1 MKLTDVTLV
10 YLTLALSLPLYFFNL
25 LLLLLWLQWVFVAV
39 DELSLVG
46 RAGALLVSVHRLL
59 AALASL
65 AAEHRLEFSS
75 CSPQVP

>member
-1 MKLTDVTLV
+1 MKLTDVSLV

-46 RAGALLVSVHRLL
+46 QSGALL
-59 AALASL
+59 
-65 AAEHRLEFSS
+65 
-75 CSPQVP
+75 

>member
-46 RAGALLVSVHRLL
+46 RAGALL
-59 AALASL
+59 
-65 AAEHRLEFSS
+65 
-75 CSPQVP
+75 